1 MTRIEAAALL
11 GVAADATGPDVQ
23 KAFLRLARRVHP
35 DVLPNATEAQRREAA
50 ERFDAIVRAR
60 GVLLDPASVPASA
73 STAGPPAPDWA
84 HRAGEPTGP
93 RYRTVPG
100 HGLGNSLVVLALLAF
115 LLVAVV
121 TIDHALRTHAF
132 DSPGGGAT
140 QVATATP

>member
-11 GVAADATGPDVQ
+11 GVAADATGPGVQ

-35 DVLPNATEAQRREAA
+35 DVLPTATEAQRREAA

-60 GVLLDPASVPASA
+60 GVLLDPASA
-73 STAGPPAPDWA
+73 STVGPPASDWSP
-84 HRAGEPTGP
+84 RAGEPTGP

-100 HGLGNSLVVLALLAF
+100 RGLGNSLVVLALLAF
-115 LLVAVV
+115 LLVALV